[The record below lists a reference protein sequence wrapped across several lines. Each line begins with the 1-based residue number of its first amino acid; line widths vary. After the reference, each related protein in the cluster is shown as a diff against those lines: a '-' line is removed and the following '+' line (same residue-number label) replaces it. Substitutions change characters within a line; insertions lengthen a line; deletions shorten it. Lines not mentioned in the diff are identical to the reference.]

1 MSAKSDTIVIK
12 APAGTKASW
21 VRQAQREGQKLSDWI
36 TQRMEQAAH
45 PKVTTAVIIPGDG
58 IASADVDVQRA
69 VIAEREACAKVCDGK
84 AMRCETRAQEAIEAG
99 EHDEVSAIRST
110 AWQISVCAAAIRAR
124 GAA

>member
-12 APAGTKASW
+12 APAGTKARW

-58 IASADVDVQRA
+58 IARADVALQTDIVAYRI
-69 VIAEREACAKVCDGK
+69 VK
-84 AMRCETRAQEAIEAG
+84 
-99 EHDEVSAIRST
+99 
-110 AWQISVCAAAIRAR
+110 
-124 GAA
+124 

>member
-1 MSAKSDTIVIK
+1 MPDDAIIHLRV
-12 APAGTKASW
+12 PASLKASW
-21 VRQAQREGQKLSDWI
+21 VRQAQREGRKLSDWI
-36 TQRMEQAAH
+36 TQRMEQAVH
-45 PKVTTAVIIPGDG
+45 PKVTTTG
-58 IASADVDVQRA
+58 IARADDEVQRA
-69 VIAEREACAKVCDGK
+69 LIAEREACAKVCDDK